1 MIAIH
6 ISEDIRHKCPSL
18 KLGCLQMKVQ
28 VQPSSKELL
37 AIIQQ
42 TTDQLATQYKI
53 EEISQ
58 RKHIQ
63 ATRNAY
69 KALGKKPGRY
79 RPSAEALL
87 RRVVTH
93 RGLYQIN
100 NVVDT
105 LNYISIQSG
114 YSIGGYDVDQIS
126 GSPELTIGI
135 RNEPYQ
141 AIARGQLNIGNL
153 PVLRDQLSAFGSPT
167 SDSVRTSITERTNHF
182 LMVFFD
188 FDHNGDLDS
197 WMDKS
202 AQVFQK
208 HLYAQQLE
216 IWTIK

>member
-1 MIAIH
+1 MITIH
-6 ISEDIRHKCPSL
+6 ISEDIRQKCPPIR
-18 KLGCLQMKVQ
+18 LGCLQMQVQ

-42 TTDQLATQYKI
+42 TTEHLANQYKI

-63 ATRNAY
+63 STRNAY
-69 KALGKKPGRY
+69 KSLGKKPGRY

-167 SDSVRTSITERTNHF
+167 SDSVRTSITEKTNHF

-188 FDHNGDLDS
+188 FDHSEDLDN
-197 WMDKS
+197 WLDQS
-202 AQVFQK
+202 AKVFKKHTHAEQV
-208 HLYAQQLE
+208 E
-216 IWTIK
+216 IWISK